1 MTRRCAASGAGMA
14 ASHLLPQSADFIGK
28 VLEVQSRHGGAE
40 PSGAGATASH
50 LLPQSTDFIGKV
62 LEVQP

>member
-14 ASHLLPQSADFIGK
+14 ASHLLPQSADFVGN

-40 PSGAGATASH
+40 PSGAGATASY
-50 LLPQSTDFIGKV
+50 LLTQSADFIGHV

>member
-40 PSGAGATASH
+40 PSGAGATASY
-50 LLPQSTDFIGKV
+50 LLTQSADFIGHV

>member
-14 ASHLLPQSADFIGK
+14 ASHLLPQPVDFIGN